1 MPQRYID
8 TTLFDLFKVGPGPS
22 SSHTIG
28 PMKAGHHFAETCA
41 ALPRDLLVRAVR
53 FRVRLYGSLSATGTA
68 TGTDAG
74 RRRGPAR
81 HGPGKL
87 SRRPAPGAYG

>member
-53 FRVRLYGSLSATGTA
+53 FRVRLYGSLSATGTGH
-68 TGTDAG
+68 GT
-74 RRRGPAR
+74 AR

>member
-53 FRVRLYGSLSATGTA
+53 FRVRLYGSLSATVRA
-68 TGTDAG
+68 TGPTR

>member
-53 FRVRLYGSLSATGTA
+53 FRVRLYGSLSATGTGH
-68 TGTDAG
+68 GTD

>member
-41 ALPRDLLVRAVR
+41 ALPRDLLVRAVH
-53 FRVRLYGSLSATGTA
+53 FRVRL
-68 TGTDAG
+68 
-74 RRRGPAR
+74 
-81 HGPGKL
+81 
-87 SRRPAPGAYG
+87 